1 MVRRRLPVK
10 QKNQYLTPVVIVIA
24 VVVFVVGIFIYQGV
38 RELSGNPILKSQD
51 DVPRVSAEE
60 AIAAVEQG
68 AILLDTRL
76 ISLFETSHIKGST
89 SVPLSEIEA
98 IMPTLDKDAWYIT
111 YCT

>member
-10 QKNQYLTPVVIVIA
+10 QKNQNLTPVVIVIA
-24 VVVFVVGIFIYQGV
+24 VVVVVVGIFIYQGV

-51 DVPRVSAEE
+51 DVPRVTAAE

-76 ISLFETSHIKGST
+76 ISLFEASHLKGSI

>member
-10 QKNQYLTPVVIVIA
+10 QKNQNLTPVVIVIA
-24 VVVFVVGIFIYQGV
+24 VVVVVVGIFIYQGV

-51 DVPRVSAEE
+51 DVPRVTAEE

-76 ISLFETSHIKGST
+76 ISLFETSHLKGSI

>member
-10 QKNQYLTPVVIVIA
+10 QKNQNLTPVVIVIA
-24 VVVFVVGIFIYQGV
+24 VVVVVVGIFIYQGV

-51 DVPRVSAEE
+51 DVPRVTAEE

-76 ISLFETSHIKGST
+76 ISLFEASHLKGSI